1 MATPAVK
8 VQKATLY
15 KMISYKGATSGAT
28 KYTPLT
34 AAAEMGKF
42 KKSFNAGMGAMT
54 KGMNSLG
61 ATLNSISINSQNMLE
76 GWRDSIKSQIS
87 DNAALTKKEDKYKR
101 LKLKRETDRE
111 KAEEK
116 RRKLL
121 AREETEK
128 NAEGKQ
134 PLFKKIKT
142 MFKEGAKAGIGGLF
156 GGLLKLIRWDIPLL
170 LGYKILDW
178 VSKNPDKVQKLAQGF
193 AAIGKFVYNVLA
205 WSAGTALDGITKFL
219 ENPISL
225 KGIFGLAQFL
235 IGAAPI
241 FLGFAFLKKPLATL
255 KALKWVIGSLGKGI
269 MNMMKFTKA
278 GQKMRKFS
286 VGKYGKLLNGA
297 LVGTGAAMATLAAG
311 GSGAEAVG
319 AGVGAG
325 AGQMIGAKLGAAT
338 GIPGAGAIGGA
349 LGGLAGSKIGKGIGK
364 MLEPIIGPL
373 KEWFGMVSKIFNDVI
388 GQIKEPFDKFFKTLG
403 AFMSKILDAVEPH
416 IPLIT
421 KILGTG
427 FKVMFF
433 PLIMGM
439 KALTAIMK
447 FFMKETGPKDE
458 VGGGGGE
465 TKDLDEYQNVSDFAT
480 ITLAD
485 GTTLKKGD
493 EGYMEE
499 FAKSQ
504 KAMKDGMYNNSGAT
518 YEDKT
523 EKKSENG
530 WEMYQR
536 DGESFAK
543 GGWINGPQS
552 GYPVSLDGKQ
562 TSFIGHGKE
571 WVGRK
576 SGGRAFVVPF
586 DTPATKKDSS
596 LTSRRM
602 GEAARGGYSL
612 PYSIGGPVYNV
623 NVDKLA
629 PSFEQGGTVAIVKKV
644 SKPKGE
650 DRPTGM
656 KRVLAGYAD
665 MLTGNAFDFDKRG
678 DMKDG
683 IKNVINQK
691 NEEGKPGGLMRWM
704 AGAADMMT
712 GNLFDLDG
720 RGNVLDGAKRLKDNV
735 GDQINEARIKKQVE
749 KFQKIHGAM
758 HNPENYTINESGE
771 PITLGGA
778 GKQQAI
784 VLPGKK
790 HLDSDKFV
798 RPKFGVIADAMT
810 EPVELM

>member
-156 GGLLKLIRWDIPLL
+156 GGLLKLIRWAIPLL

-373 KEWFGMVSKIFNDVI
+373 KEWFGMVSKVFNDVI
-388 GQIKEPFDKFFKTLG
+388 GQIKEPFEQFFKTLG
-403 AFMSKILDAVEPH
+403 AFMSKILAAIEPH
-416 IPLIT
+416 MPLIT

-447 FFMKETGPKDE
+447 FFKKETGPKDE

>member
-128 NAEGKQ
+128 NNEGKQ

-142 MFKEGAKAGIGGLF
+142 MFKEGTKAGIGGLF
-156 GGLLKLIRWDIPLL
+156 GGLLKLIRWAIPLL

-364 MLEPIIGPL
+364 LLEPIMEPL
-373 KEWFGMVSKIFNDVI
+373 KQWFGMVSKIFNDVI
-388 GQIKEPFDKFFKTLG
+388 GQIKEPFDQFFKTLG
-403 AFMSKILDAVEPH
+403 AFMTKILDAVEPH

-518 YEDKT
+518 YEDNTKKT
-523 EKKSENG
+523 SENG

-586 DTPATKKDSS
+586 DTPATRKDSS

-683 IKNVINQK
+683 LKRVIKQK
-691 NEEGKPGGLMRWM
+691 NEDGKPGGLMRWM

-735 GDQINEARIKKQVE
+735 GNQINEARIKKQVE